1 MVSYHDCTQLTAIG
15 SRIIP
20 PGLLRIYT
28 TKQKVYL
35 VFIGH
40 SVQEYRTKRMAAQQH
55 KSVFTVTALQRN
67 KVSKEFKM
75 FAHLPQLPAAHR
87 ITRLAQRQLPV
98 LITYTVL
105 LTNSKKKENCKPRNL
120 LVMIRV
126 PSNIQPLAHY
136 LLDTPRWDGIHLFPA
151 WIQVAQPH
159 CHQAVHGAWDQL
171 GHKGG
176 SRKRWK
182 QSRIPCHVPCQHFSA
197 LK

>member
-20 PGLLRIYT
+20 PGLLRTYT
-28 TKQKVYL
+28 TKQKLYL

-105 LTNSKKKENCKPRNL
+105 LTNSKKKKTVNP
-120 LVMIRV
+120 
-126 PSNIQPLAHY
+126 
-136 LLDTPRWDGIHLFPA
+136 GIS
-151 WIQVAQPH
+151 W
-159 CHQAVHGAWDQL
+159 
-171 GHKGG
+171 
-176 SRKRWK
+176 
-182 QSRIPCHVPCQHFSA
+182 
-197 LK
+197 